1 MANSSSEGTL
11 AGFQDR
17 KPSKP
22 NNIPLPFTPAV
33 YHRSF
38 FGLFQLI
45 LDSCLKSFQGP
56 GPGDPAID
64 EDGGG
69 ASHSHIGPEPDILV
83 DPCNDLEIVD
93 VLFKS
98 LQVQTKLAGNLPK
111 LLVVQGGVIL
121 E

>member
-1 MANSSSEGTL
+1 M
-11 AGFQDR
+11 
-17 KPSKP
+17 
-22 NNIPLPFTPAV
+22 PLPFISTAYP
-33 YHRSF
+33 RPIPGF
-38 FGLFQLI
+38 FQRIF
-45 LDSCLKSFQGP
+45 DSCLESFQSP

-64 EDGGG
+64 KDGGG
-69 ASHSHIGPEPDILV
+69 ASHSHMGPEPDILV

-111 LLVVQGGVIL
+111 LLVAQGVDIL